1 MRQRGTA
8 TGITEPYARRT
19 FEDWLT
25 ACNRHPEP
33 WLAVFAALLAMQ
45 ISPWWYSTPDT
56 VVYLSAARSIAVHH
70 TFATLGNAQIVFPP
84 GYPLLVSPAF
94 LLGDRPFLML
104 SIIQWCMAVVLILG
118 VYRWMR
124 RVCPGG
130 ALLLTGLVLVNVSV
144 WIHYRRTLSELA
156 FMTVLIWAAQGLD
169 AVREPKSLRS
179 ALVRALP
186 ASACVL
192 LLSMIREVGL
202 AVCVGFGAAVL
213 IDTWRGRMRW
223 PTALLLMSIVVA
235 PASIAVAGFV
245 RYDAAMKV
253 ASSAPLGTHLDGLM
267 NPTATLVWR
276 LTEGLRLR
284 ISEVGRLLIPGMF
297 NAYGRP
303 GNWLDLNVIVYVPVF
318 VLVAVGWW
326 RFVRRRTDV
335 FALTLPCYVL
345 AYILWPFEAGTR
357 YMLPML
363 PVLLG
368 SVWCLIEPLRQWR
381 LTLLAILLVGHLGV
395 AMGHWIIKDIPR
407 ARTCHAQWGSVE
419 QLVSGLGGDS
429 RVTLSAHLPPCVHFM
444 LELSLD
450 RLLQVSQRGDGDRDA
465 QWMVTPEAEPDVA
478 GFAVSLHAAPYK
490 LLTRDPA
497 R

>member
-1 MRQRGTA
+1 MSQRSAAAGSA
-8 TGITEPYARRT
+8 EPYTQRT

-25 ACNRHPEP
+25 ACNRHPAP
-33 WLAVFAALLAMQ
+33 WLAGFAVLLAMQ
-45 ISPWWYSTPDT
+45 ISPWWYPTPDT
-56 VVYLSAARSIAVHH
+56 VVYLSTARSIAVRH
-70 TFATLGNAQIVFPP
+70 TLATLGNAQIVFPP

-94 LLGDRPFLML
+94 LLGDRPFLVL
-104 SIIQWCMAVVLILG
+104 SIIQWCMAIVLMLG
-118 VYRWMR
+118 VHRWMR
-124 RVCPGG
+124 RHCPGG
-130 ALLLTGLVLVNVSV
+130 APLLTGLVMVNVSV

-156 FMTVLIWAAQGLD
+156 FMTMLIWAAQSLD
-169 AVREPKSLRS
+169 AVRESKPLRS
-179 ALVRALP
+179 AFLRALL

-213 IDTWRGRMRW
+213 VDTWRGRMRW
-223 PTALLLMSIVVA
+223 PTALVLMLIVVA

-267 NPTATLVWR
+267 NPPATLVWR
-276 LTEGLRLR
+276 LIEGLRLR
-284 ISEVGRLLIPGMF
+284 IGEVGRLLIPGMF

-303 GNWLDLNVIVYVPVF
+303 GDWLDLNVIVYVPVF

-326 RFVRRRTDV
+326 RFIRRRSDV

-368 SVWCLIEPLRQWR
+368 SVWCLIEPLRQRR

-407 ARTCHAQWGSVE
+407 ARACHAQWGSVD
-419 QLVSGLGGDS
+419 QLVTGLGSDA
-429 RVTLSAHLPPCVHFM
+429 RVALSPHLPPCVHFM

-450 RLLQVSQRGDGDRDA
+450 RLLPISTSDDGNRDA
-465 QWMVTPEAEPDVA
+465 QWMVTPEAEPDVT
-478 GFAVSLHAAPYK
+478 GFSVSLRAPPYK
-490 LLTRDPA
+490 LLARDPD